1 MGGTLPAEVKS
12 DVKLNHY
19 RRLAGVVFLS
29 ERSIVMSHT
38 TLETAIQEQLVQLSF
53 EQQRQ
58 VLEFA
63 RALVIARAHGV
74 SGRTLLRFAG
84 LIEADDLVTM
94 QQAIK
99 EDCEQIQPNEW

>member
-1 MGGTLPAEVKS
+1 MGGALPAEVKS
-12 DVKLNHY
+12 DLKLNHY

-29 ERSIVMSHT
+29 ERSIVMSYT

-74 SGRTLLRFAG
+74 PGRTLLRFAG

>member
-1 MGGTLPAEVKS
+1 
-12 DVKLNHY
+12 
-19 RRLAGVVFLS
+19 
-29 ERSIVMSHT
+29 MSHT

-74 SGRTLLRFAG
+74 PGQTLLRFAG